1 MKRTKG
7 FAYDTETDKDVI
19 EHIEKQPIQN
29 KYIWDLVRSD
39 MNKSDDN
46 IEELVKKYVE
56 KILKDKNLEVNS
68 KSKIELDNVMDLLN
82 IGK

>member
-7 FAYDTETDKDVI
+7 FAYDTEVDRDVI

-29 KYIWDLVRSD
+29 KYIWDLVRAD
-39 MNKSDDN
+39 MNKSDNN
-46 IEELVKKYVE
+46 IEELVRKYVE
-56 KILKDKNLEVNS
+56 KILKDKNLEVNN
-68 KSKIELDNVMDLLN
+68 KSKIELDSVMDLLS

>member
-1 MKRTKG
+1 MQRTKG
-7 FAYDTETDKDVI
+7 VAYDTETDKDVI

>member
-56 KILKDKNLEVNS
+56 KILKGKNLEVNS